1 MTWENLAAVD
11 APEDLNYATLPA
23 LVAAS
28 GDPWADIDA
37 AAAEH
42 IAAVLARHSDHPVSR
57 AIAAGLRANSV
68 EATDFK
74 VIAGRGI
81 QADIGGTIYVLVVAM
96 ALVGLGIVV
105 AGAWRTGLV
114 WMGVGMLLG
123 ALTRAVLSERAAGML
138 RVRRRW
144 SDVLMLTIAGIGLIV
159 LAVIVPDQPL

>member
-1 MTWENLAAVD
+1 MTTPV
-11 APEDLNYATLPA
+11 PEPPPRRLPQTL
-23 LVAAS
+23 
-28 GDPWADIDA
+28 
-37 AAAEH
+37 
-42 IAAVLARHSDHPVSR
+42 
-57 AIAAGLRANSV
+57 
-68 EATDFK
+68 
-74 VIAGRGI
+74 
-81 QADIGGTIYVLVVAM
+81 GGTIYVLVVVM

-144 SDVLMLTIAGIGLIV
+144 SDVLMLTVAGIGLIV